1 MQQEDK
7 DMQRLI
13 QAPMSDIWRELL
25 GNSHTQIETSSTDG
39 EATLPMLESDPWG
52 ELLQSRGVEMID
64 LQQLQLHMS
73 DQDVELA
80 LQVMQE
86 QPLQDVNREPDQAL

>member
-25 GNSHTQIETSSTDG
+25 GNSHTRMETASSDG
-39 EATLPMLESDPWG
+39 EVTLPMLNDPWG

-64 LQQLQLHMS
+64 LQQLHLHMS

-80 LQVMQE
+80 LQIMQE
-86 QPLQDVNREPDQAL
+86 QPMQDISRDQNSGL